1 MKIIATDFDG
11 TLSYNGKISD
21 DDKSAIHRFRE
32 AGNKFGIVTGRD
44 VDLAQ
49 WIKPENGLEYDYLI
63 CCTGAV
69 IKNGDGEII
78 YQKKGKIDNYIYEMI
93 DKARELGAYGFSASD
108 VLLKCIVDIKGK
120 IPMQMDAL
128 KEFTQVN
135 TGFTNEE
142 NAQKFVDYVNATYND
157 KISAFR
163 NGTSIDMPP
172 ANTSKVTGIYEYA
185 KMFDNPEIYAVGDNI
200 NDLSMI
206 EEFCGFAVSNAK
218 EEVKKAANH
227 QCNRIADMIDFIMS
241 NEGETK

>member
-21 DDKSAIHRFRE
+21 EDKAAIHKFRE

-69 IKNGDGEII
+69 IKNGEGEII

-93 DKARELGAYGFSASD
+93 DKAKELGAYGFSASD

-135 TGFTNEE
+135 TGFTKEE